1 LNFNYK
7 LIKYYKLVDLSN
19 NKIKINCFNRLAHMR
34 LQNSAKNNKFSSK
47 QKVNIF
53 FNKQQREIA
62 KANLCLAIFFI

>member
-1 LNFNYK
+1 
-7 LIKYYKLVDLSN
+7 
-19 NKIKINCFNRLAHMR
+19 MR